1 MATTACSPC
10 GFRPLQQLRSLVLSR
25 LPLYHRIRSFS
36 CTGHDAGA
44 QTPPPGYYD
53 SQALTEPAVPVSA
66 EPIGTGYFPT
76 KRLLGSL
83 TSLLS
88 TDAPMSDLLSTWL
101 GIPLPSATP
110 QPPPPSPPLPP
121 NCDCFSCFQ
130 HHHLYLLWLQQDT
143 TTTPPPL
150 HHNPPPPPKPLLHR
164 ITATLIVNV
173 FTAAFILYPHLKAA
187 LTGIYTWERRNCVLE
202 RILLVVVGVAGR
214 VWGLLVWGLG
224 VGVEAQVEEGRVN
237 RWLVRAGGEVLG
249 GVLDGTQMGVG
260 VWGRGVVG

>member
-1 MATTACSPC
+1 MTTTAAYSLHRF
-10 GFRPLQQLRSLVLSR
+10 GLLQQLRSLVLSR
-25 LPLYHRIRSFS
+25 LPLYRRIRSFS
-36 CTGHDAGA
+36 CTDHDAGA

-66 EPIGTGYFPT
+66 PTAEPTSTGYFPT
-76 KRLLGSL
+76 KGLLRSL

-101 GIPLPSATP
+101 GIPLPDAALS
-110 QPPPPSPPLPP
+110 PPPPPP

-130 HHHLYLLWLQQDT
+130 HQHLYLLWLQQGT
-143 TTTPPPL
+143 SPTPPPL
-150 HHNPPPPPKPLLHR
+150 HHNTLPPPKPLLHR
-164 ITATLIVNV
+164 ITASLVANV

-202 RILLVVVGVAGR
+202 RILLVVVGVVGR
-214 VWGLLVWGLG
+214 VWGLLVWALGLG
-224 VGVEAQVEEGRVN
+224 AEVEVEEGRVN